1 MPCRRRLYMR
11 RCRYCEQPDA
21 VHGNI
26 LWGLGMEEKR
36 TGLCHMTGRP
46 ADEEKGMGIKM
57 IEIIEKKKGNTVTNK
72 MRLEFAAL
80 SNNESFAR
88 MAVAA
93 FITPLNPTLEE
104 MSDVKTA
111 ISEAVTN
118 AVLHGY
124 ENRNSLED
132 RICMECMLRGDVLEV
147 EIADRVIGIEDVRL
161 AMEPLYT
168 SKPDQDRSGMGF
180 AFMEAFM
187 DNLEVESEMGCGTL
201 VRMCK
206 KIGISSWIDSEE

>member
-1 MPCRRRLYMR
+1 
-11 RCRYCEQPDA
+11 
-21 VHGNI
+21 
-26 LWGLGMEEKR
+26 
-36 TGLCHMTGRP
+36 
-46 ADEEKGMGIKM
+46 M
-57 IEIIEKKKGNTVTNK
+57 IEIIEKRSGNKTTNK

-80 SNNESFAR
+80 SDNESFAR

-132 RICMECMLRGDVLEV
+132 RVFMDCSLRGDVLEV
-147 EIADRVIGIEDVRL
+147 EISDRGIGIEDVRL

-168 SKPDQDRSGMGF
+168 SKPEQDRSGMGF

-187 DNLEVESEMGCGTL
+187 DNLEVESEVGCGTV

-206 KIGISSWIDSEE
+206 KIGTSSWIDSEE

>member
-1 MPCRRRLYMR
+1 
-11 RCRYCEQPDA
+11 
-21 VHGNI
+21 
-26 LWGLGMEEKR
+26 
-36 TGLCHMTGRP
+36 MTGRP

-147 EIADRVIGIEDVRL
+147 EIADRGIGIEDVRL

-206 KIGISSWIDSEE
+206 KIGVSSWIDSEE